1 MIIIHRGNKLPKV
14 LEKYFGSWDIWT
26 IDGKIEIKK
35 AYLYSDESI
44 DFTGI
49 LIDETN
55 TRFRV
60 EGNITNKG
68 HLYYDIKC

>member
-1 MIIIHRGNKLPKV
+1 MTIIRRGNKLPKT

-26 IDGKIEIKK
+26 IDGKIEVQK
-35 AYLYSDESI
+35 AYIYPDESI
-44 DFTGI
+44 DFLGI

-68 HLYYDIKC
+68 HLYYDIKY